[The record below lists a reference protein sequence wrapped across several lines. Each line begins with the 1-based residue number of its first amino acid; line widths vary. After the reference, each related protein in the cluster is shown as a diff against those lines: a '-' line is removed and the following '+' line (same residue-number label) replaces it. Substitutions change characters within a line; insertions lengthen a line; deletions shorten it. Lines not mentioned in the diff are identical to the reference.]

1 MDCAVYIDGH
11 RQPGRIGYSEALEQ
25 VRSTGEGFVWLGL
38 HSPDDEQ
45 MTGVAEV
52 FGLHELVVE
61 DAVHAH
67 QRPKL
72 EIYDNTQFLVL
83 RTVKYV
89 EHESIEQASEVVETG
104 EIMIFTG
111 PDFVITVR
119 HGDHTHLSG
128 LRRRM
133 EARPERLAL
142 GPTAV
147 MHAIAD
153 LVVDSYLAVSEK
165 METDLLAIE
174 SSVFG
179 NKKRWLDIEPVY
191 LLKREVLELRRAVTP
206 LTNPLSRLTSNN
218 PLVPKEIRRYL
229 RDVAD
234 HLTTVVDRVV
244 EYDEVLSSLLD
255 AAAAKVGIQ
264 QNSDMRK
271 ISAWVAIG
279 AIPTMVAGLY
289 GMNFDI
295 LPGMH
300 DAQGFGLVCLFL
312 VVVCGAL
319 WGRCGAITGCEAT
332 GCEALY
338 GNQFQN
344 MEFGFAEVEG
354 TSWMTSQCSTIVPS
368 ATRKMSTT
376 A

>member
-1 MDCAVYIDGH
+1 MPVARAVVDCAVYVDGN
-11 RQPGRIGYSEALEQ
+11 RQPGRIGYAEALAQ
-25 VRSTGEGFVWLGL
+25 VRERGEGFVWLGM
-38 HSPDDEQ
+38 HAPDDEQ

-52 FGLHELVVE
+52 FCLHELMVE

-72 EIYDNTQFLVL
+72 EVYDDTQFLVL
-83 RTVKYV
+83 RTVTYV
-89 EHESIEQASEVVETG
+89 EHESIEKASEVVETG

-128 LRRRM
+128 LRRRLEM
-133 EARPERLAL
+133 RPDRLVL

-153 LVVDSYLAVSEK
+153 LVVDTYVAVTEK
-165 METDLLAIE
+165 METDILAIE
-174 SSVFG
+174 SAVFDPK
-179 NKKRWLDIEPVY
+179 NRWLNIEPVY
-191 LLKREVLELRRAVTP
+191 LLRREVLELRRAVVP
-206 LTNPLSRLTSNN
+206 LTTPMSRLTANGN
-218 PLVPKEIRRYL
+218 QLLPKEIRRQF

-234 HLTTVVDRVV
+234 HLTTVVDHIV
-244 EYDEVLSSLLD
+244 EYDELLSSLIET
-255 AAAAKVGIQ
+255 AAAKVGIQ

-279 AIPTMVAGLY
+279 AVPTMVAGLY

-300 DAQGFGLVCLFL
+300 DRQGFGLVVLFL
-312 VVVCGAL
+312 VIVCGGLWAL
-319 WGRCGAITGCEAT
+319 LRRHHW
-332 GCEALY
+332 L
-338 GNQFQN
+338 
-344 MEFGFAEVEG
+344 
-354 TSWMTSQCSTIVPS
+354 
-368 ATRKMSTT
+368 
-376 A
+376 

>member
-1 MDCAVYIDGH
+1 MPHLRPGLGFTAGRRDRRPLPRIPVPIARAIVDCAVYVDGQ
-11 RQPGRIGYSEALEQ
+11 RQPGRIAYADALAQ
-25 VRSTGEGFVWLGL
+25 VRANGQGFVWLGL

-45 MTGVAEV
+45 MTAVGEL

-61 DAVHAH
+61 DAVNAH

-72 EIYDNTQFLVL
+72 EIYDETQFLVL

-89 EHESIEQASEVVETG
+89 EHESMEMASEVVETG
-104 EIMIFTG
+104 EIMIFVG

-128 LRRRM
+128 LRRRL
-133 EARPERLAL
+133 ESRPERLTL

-153 LVVDSYLAVSEK
+153 LVVDSYVAVTER
-165 METDLLAIE
+165 METDVLAIE
-174 SSVFG
+174 SDIFG
-179 NKKRWLDIEPVY
+179 NQKRWLNIEPVY
-191 LLKREVLELRRAVTP
+191 LLRREVLEMRRAVVP
-206 LTNPLSRLTSNN
+206 LTTPMTSLTTSENRL
-218 PLVPKEIRRYL
+218 LPKEIRRQF

-234 HLTTVVDRVV
+234 HLTTVVDRIV
-244 EYDEVLSSLLD
+244 EYDELLSSLIES
-255 AAAAKVGIQ
+255 AAAKVGIQ

-271 ISAWVAIG
+271 ISSWVAIG

-300 DAQGFGLVCLFL
+300 DNQGFWWVCLFL
-312 VVVCGAL
+312 LVVCGTL
-319 WGRCGAITGCEAT
+319 WYVFRRHHW
-332 GCEALY
+332 L
-338 GNQFQN
+338 
-344 MEFGFAEVEG
+344 
-354 TSWMTSQCSTIVPS
+354 
-368 ATRKMSTT
+368 
-376 A
+376 

>member
-1 MDCAVYIDGH
+1 MPHLRPGLGFTTGRRERRPLPRIPVPIARAIVDCAVYVDGH

-153 LVVDSYLAVSEK
+153 LVVDSYLAVSER

-312 VVVCGAL
+312 VAVCGAL
-319 WGRCGAITGCEAT
+319 WG
-332 GCEALY
+332 ALRR
-338 GNQFQN
+338 NH
-344 MEFGFAEVEG
+344 
-354 TSWMTSQCSTIVPS
+354 WL
-368 ATRKMSTT
+368 
-376 A
+376 

>member
-1 MDCAVYIDGH
+1 MPSIPNLRASGRALVPGRRERPLPKIPVPVARAVVDCAVYVDGI
-11 RQPGRIGYSEALEQ
+11 RRPGRVSYSDALAT
-25 VRSTGEGFVWLGL
+25 VRSEGRGFVWLGL

-45 MTGVAEV
+45 MQGVAEV
-52 FGLHELVVE
+52 FNLHELVVE

-72 EIYDNTQFLVL
+72 EIYDDVQFLVL

-89 EHESIEQASEVVETG
+89 EHESMEQASEVVETG
-104 EIMIFTG
+104 EIMIFAG
-111 PDFVITVR
+111 PDFLITVR

-128 LRRRM
+128 VRRRL
-133 EARPERLAL
+133 EERPERLAQ
-142 GPTAV
+142 GPMVV

-153 LVVDSYLAVSEK
+153 KVVDSYLAVAER
-165 METDLLAIE
+165 MDVDVQAIE
-174 SSVFG
+174 NQVLTAQR
-179 NKKRWLDIEPVY
+179 RWLDIDPVY

-206 LTNPLSRLTSNN
+206 LTGPLARLSSDNPT
-218 PLVPKEIRRYL
+218 VPKEIRRRF

-234 HLTTVVDRVV
+234 HLTAVIEHVI
-244 EYDEVLSSLLD
+244 EYDELLTSLLD

-279 AIPTMVAGLY
+279 AVPTMVAGLY

-300 DAQGFGLVCLFL
+300 DKQGFLIVCLFL
-312 VVVCGAL
+312 LVVCGGL
-319 WGRCGAITGCEAT
+319 WLIFRRHHW
-332 GCEALY
+332 L
-338 GNQFQN
+338 
-344 MEFGFAEVEG
+344 
-354 TSWMTSQCSTIVPS
+354 
-368 ATRKMSTT
+368 
-376 A
+376 

>member
-1 MDCAVYIDGH
+1 MPHLRPGGLVPARRDKRPLPRIPVPVARAVVDCAVYVDGV
-11 RQPGRIGYSEALEQ
+11 RRPGRVSYREALHE
-25 VRSTGEGFVWLGL
+25 VRSTGQGFVWLGL

-45 MTGVAEV
+45 MQGVGEV

-61 DAVHAH
+61 DAVSAH

-72 EIYDNTQFLVL
+72 EVYDDTQFLVL

-89 EHESIEQASEVVETG
+89 EHESMEKASEVVETG
-104 EIMIFTG
+104 EIMVFTG

-128 LRRRM
+128 VRRRL

-147 MHAIAD
+147 LHAIAD
-153 LVVDSYLAVSEK
+153 LVVDSYLAVTDD
-165 METDLLAIE
+165 METDIVAIE
-174 SSVFG
+174 EAVFG
-179 NKKRWLDIEPVY
+179 AQRWLNIDPVY

-206 LTNPLSRLTSNN
+206 LTGPLARLTAQN
-218 PLVPKEIRRYL
+218 PLVPKEIRRHF

-234 HLTTVVDRVV
+234 HLTTVIDRVV
-244 EYDEVLSSLLD
+244 EYDEVLTSLLG

-279 AIPTMVAGLY
+279 AVPTMVAGLY

-300 DAQGFGLVCLFL
+300 DRQGFLIVCLVLL
-312 VVVCGAL
+312 VACTSLAVVFRRHHWL
-319 WGRCGAITGCEAT
+319 
-332 GCEALY
+332 
-338 GNQFQN
+338 
-344 MEFGFAEVEG
+344 
-354 TSWMTSQCSTIVPS
+354 
-368 ATRKMSTT
+368 
-376 A
+376 

>member
-1 MDCAVYIDGH
+1 MPNLRAGGRSLVPTRRDKRPALPRIPLPVARAVVDCAVYVDGI
-11 RQPGRIGYSEALEQ
+11 RQPGRVTYSDAFEK

-38 HSPDDEQ
+38 HAPDDAQ
-45 MTGVAEV
+45 MQGVAEV

-72 EIYDNTQFLVL
+72 EFYDDIQFLVL

-89 EHESIEQASEVVETG
+89 EHESMEQASEVVETG
-104 EIMIFTG
+104 ELMIFAG
-111 PDFVITVR
+111 PDFLITVR

-128 LRRRM
+128 VRRRL
-133 EARPERLAL
+133 EDRPDRLAL

-153 LVVDSYLAVSEK
+153 RVVDSYLAVTER
-165 METDLLAIE
+165 MDVDIQAIE
-174 SSVFG
+174 QQVLTAQR
-179 NKKRWLDIEPVY
+179 RWLDIDPVY

-206 LTNPLSRLTSNN
+206 LTGPLARLSSDNPA
-218 PLVPKEIRRYL
+218 VPKEIRRRF

-234 HLTTVVDRVV
+234 HLTTVIEHVI
-244 EYDEVLSSLLD
+244 EYDELLTSLLD

-289 GMNFDI
+289 GMNFTYIPTTDN
-295 LPGMH
+295 H
-300 DAQGFGLVCLFL
+300 
-312 VVVCGAL
+312 
-319 WGRCGAITGCEAT
+319 
-332 GCEALY
+332 
-338 GNQFQN
+338 
-344 MEFGFAEVEG
+344 FGFLTVIIALLALCGGLWVVFRRHH
-354 TSWMTSQCSTIVPS
+354 WL
-368 ATRKMSTT
+368 
-376 A
+376 

>member
-1 MDCAVYIDGH
+1 MRVSSGSVCIH
-11 RQPGRIGYSEALEQ
+11 
-25 VRSTGEGFVWLGL
+25 
-38 HSPDDEQ
+38 PDDEQ

-89 EHESIEQASEVVETG
+89 EHRSIEQASEVVETG

-119 HGDHTHLSG
+119 HGDHTHLRDCADAWRLVPNASPW
-128 LRRRM
+128 
-133 EARPERLAL
+133 ARPRSCTPS
-142 GPTAV
+142 PTSSSTATSRS
-147 MHAIAD
+147 ARRWRPTF
-153 LVVDSYLAVSEK
+153 SPS
-165 METDLLAIE
+165 

-191 LLKREVLELRRAVTP
+191 LLKREVLGLRRAVTP

-279 AIPTMVAGLY
+279 AIHLMVAGLY

-319 WGRCGAITGCEAT
+319 WG
-332 GCEALY
+332 ALRR
-338 GNQFQN
+338 NH
-344 MEFGFAEVEG
+344 
-354 TSWMTSQCSTIVPS
+354 WL
-368 ATRKMSTT
+368 
-376 A
+376 